1 MWDSKESVY
10 NIITK
15 PALKKDPIT
24 VKTLLWRMKNNMKL
38 RETATFGLL
47 PGSTKPQPSK
57 FLRKH
62 SKEPNLTV
70 KRTIATDRCTSKKA
84 PLPDLT
90 NQPPRY
96 GIKSDTDYIYSNA
109 ERVIKAKADRS
120 HCPRKEVLEH
130 EKPGFGRLPMY
141 LVKRKNEIAK
151 IIAKGI
157 AEKQDKCQHPG
168 TRRLEGDEKQ
178 KIVNGLKIKW
188 AVVNA
193 EYLKLPF
200 IADTDAQKIRKNR
213 YEQELENLQRDISL
227 LSRKTVLVADSGPSQ
242 INPSLM

>member
-1 MWDSKESVY
+1 MYKVVMEK
-10 NIITK
+10 TAMR
-15 PALKKDPIT
+15 ALSPIHTLTFLGSHISDPIT

-70 KRTIATDRCTSKKA
+70 KRTTSSSLPVFPPLGAQTLILSAKFNLTMPFYQRFLFFILIVHLCTIATDRCTSKKA

-109 ERVIKAKADRS
+109 ERVIKASKIE
-120 HCPRKEVLEH
+120 P
-130 EKPGFGRLPMY
+130 Y
-141 LVKRKNEIAK
+141 LDI
-151 IIAKGI
+151 
-157 AEKQDKCQHPG
+157 
-168 TRRLEGDEKQ
+168 
-178 KIVNGLKIKW
+178 NGLF
-188 AVVNA
+188 
-193 EYLKLPF
+193 L
-200 IADTDAQKIRKNR
+200 
-213 YEQELENLQRDISL
+213 
-227 LSRKTVLVADSGPSQ
+227 
-242 INPSLM
+242 